1 VAAVEA
7 LSADQLAARAGILPS
22 EVDRLVAA
30 GVLDPE
36 GGSGFRPAAV
46 LGVRLVL
53 ACEEAGLPVEE
64 IGRARAAG
72 RLSFA
77 FLETSWFQRFPPLGS
92 QTLGDLAGETGV
104 APEVLERSLRSFGYP
119 DRKAGDPVRADEVEI
134 LRLIGL
140 VIANGILAEDVAIR
154 FGRAVAESLRRV
166 AQAENQI
173 YHDHLEVPL
182 LRSGLT
188 QRETMQRAALQ
199 SNVYTDKLERAIMAA
214 YRRQQEL
221 ATLGHLVEHIEAA
234 LEEGGTFRR
243 PDRPTAVCFLDL
255 EGYTRL
261 TEERGDQAAARLA
274 DAVADV
280 VEEGAA
286 AHRGQAV
293 KWLGDGVM
301 SIFRDPA
308 DAVTASLSMVSRL
321 AASSLPAG
329 HVGIAAGPV
338 VAQAGDYF
346 GRTVNAAARISAFAE
361 GGQVLVDGAVAEFPV
376 SGVEYEEVGP
386 VELQGLRP
394 MRLFEARAQSDASR
408 PPARRTE

>member
-1 VAAVEA
+1 MET
-7 LSADQLAARAGILPS
+7 LSADQLAARAGVPRS

-36 GGSGFRPAAV
+36 GSSGFRPAAM
-46 LGVRLVL
+46 LAVRLAL
-53 ACEEAGLPVEE
+53 ACEEAGLPIEE
-64 IGRARAAG
+64 IGRARVAG

-77 FLETSWFQRFPPLGS
+77 FLETTWFQRFPPLGS
-92 QTLGDLAGETGV
+92 RTLGDVAREAGV

-119 DRKAGDPVRADEVEI
+119 DRGAGDPVRADEVEI
-134 LRLIGL
+134 LELIGL
-140 VIANGILAEDVAIR
+140 VIANGILAEDVAVR
-154 FGRAVAESLRRV
+154 FGRAVAESLRRL
-166 AQAENQI
+166 AWAENQI
-173 YHDHLEVPL
+173 YHDHIEVPM

-188 QRETMQRAALQ
+188 QRETMERSSVQ
-199 SNVYTDKLERAIMAA
+199 SNLYTDKLERAIMAA
-214 YRRQQEL
+214 YHRQQEL

-234 LEEGGTFRR
+234 IEEGGTFRR
-243 PDRPTAVCFLDL
+243 SDRPTAVCFLDL

-261 TEERGDQAAARLA
+261 TEERGDQAAAKLA
-274 DAVADV
+274 DAVAAV

-301 SIFRDPA
+301 SIFHDPA
-308 DAVTASLSMVSRL
+308 QAVTASLSMVADL

-361 GGQVLVDGAVAEFPV
+361 GGQVLVDEVVAEFPV
-376 SGVEYEEVGP
+376 PGVEFDDVGP

-394 MRLFEARAQSDASR
+394 MRLFEAKSA
-408 PPARRTE
+408 PAESAGATTSG

>member
-1 VAAVEA
+1 VET
-7 LSADQLAARAGILPS
+7 LSAEQLAARAGVPRS

-36 GGSGFRPAAV
+36 GEAGFGPAAV
-46 LGVRLVL
+46 LAVRLVL
-53 ACEEAGLPVEE
+53 SCEDAGLPIEE
-64 IGRARAAG
+64 IGRARMGG

-77 FLETSWFQRFPPLGS
+77 FLETSWFMRFPPLGS
-92 QTLGDLAGETGV
+92 RTLGDVARETEV
-104 APEVLERSLRSFGYP
+104 APDVLERSLRSFGYP
-119 DRKAGDPVRADEVEI
+119 DRRAGDPVRVDEVEI
-134 LRLIGL
+134 LELIGL
-140 VIANGILAEDVAIR
+140 VIRNGILAEDVAVR

-166 AQAENQI
+166 AQAENQV
-173 YHDHLEVPL
+173 YHEHIEVPL
-182 LRSGLT
+182 LRAGLS
-188 QRETMQRAALQ
+188 QRETMQRAAAQ
-199 SNVYTDKLERAIMAA
+199 SDLYTERLERAIMAA

-261 TEERGDQAAARLA
+261 TEERGDQAAAKLA

-280 VEEGAA
+280 VEEGATS
-286 AHRGQAV
+286 HRGQAV

-301 SIFRDPA
+301 SIFHDPA
-308 DAVTASLSMVSRL
+308 EAVTASLSMVSRL

-329 HVGIAAGPV
+329 HVGISAGPV

-361 GGQVLVDGAVAEFPV
+361 GGQVLVDEVVAEYPV
-376 SGVEYEEVGP
+376 PGVEFDDVGP
-386 VELQGLRP
+386 VELQGMLRP
-394 MRLFEARAQSDASR
+394 MRLFEAKASDG
-408 PPARRTE
+408 